1 MASSDFHSVNQFDAY
16 PSVQDNHFYVDPF
29 GFSTTPEVTPTPSI
43 DLTTPRNVTVI
54 KGKTA
59 MLACVVRDVGKAA
72 VILIF
77 FLLLYGLFF
86 EYLHQKRNVVMRE
99 MDPLS
104 NLAGLL
110 SHQPLRF
117 TFAAELLSIS
127 KAA

>member
-1 MASSDFHSVNQFDAY
+1 MSFITNTYVFIFGTYIPVAEPVEENMASSDFHSVNQFDAY

-77 FLLLYGLFF
+77 FLLLYGLF
-86 EYLHQKRNVVMRE
+86 
-99 MDPLS
+99 
-104 NLAGLL
+104 
-110 SHQPLRF
+110 
-117 TFAAELLSIS
+117 
-127 KAA
+127 